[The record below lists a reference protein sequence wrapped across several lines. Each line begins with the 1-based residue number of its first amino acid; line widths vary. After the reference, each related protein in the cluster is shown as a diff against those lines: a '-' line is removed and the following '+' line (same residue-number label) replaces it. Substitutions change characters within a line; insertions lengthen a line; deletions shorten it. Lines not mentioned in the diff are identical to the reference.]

1 MTRVID
7 RWNVEIFGSGRCLVG
22 QNLGSVTSPSGFTSY
37 YGMRVTTTT
46 TPGSTDYFFIQQTIE
61 GINTVDLQW
70 GRATAQ
76 PATLSFWVY
85 SSLTGTGG
93 GFIRNA
99 GETAGNYNRS
109 FPFTYTINAT
119 NTWEYKT
126 VVIPGDTT
134 GQWLSGQY
142 DGVQIGFEM
151 WNGST
156 YQGTAGAWA
165 GANYTGPS
173 SASINYAGTL
183 NSNLYITGVQ
193 FESGTNASQFERRH
207 IGFELAQCQRY
218 YEPSVARMG
227 GYHTTGGYLRSSVYF
242 NVKKRPKV
250 SPTFTVVSTPES
262 SNFGA
267 LGFDSSNFDQSSARI
282 LASVT
287 TTGDAYGQWKVAVDC
302 EF

>member
-1 MTRVID
+1 
-7 RWNVEIFGSGRCLVG
+7 
-22 QNLGSVTSPSGFTSY
+22 
-37 YGMRVTTTT
+37 MRVTTTS
-46 TPGSTDYFFIQQTIE
+46 TPGTSDYFFIQQTIE
-61 GINTVDLQW
+61 GINTVDLAW
-70 GRATAQ
+70 GTASAK

-109 FPFTYTINAT
+109 YPFAYTINST
-119 NTWEYKT
+119 KTWEYKT

-142 DGVQIGFEM
+142 DGVQVGFEM
-151 WNGST
+151 WNGSS

-193 FESGTNASQFERRH
+193 FEAGLNASQYERRH

-250 SPTFTVVSTPES
+250 SPTFTVISTPES
-262 SNFGA
+262 VNFGA

>member
-1 MTRVID
+1 
-7 RWNVEIFGSGRCLVG
+7 
-22 QNLGSVTSPSGFTSY
+22 
-37 YGMRVTTTT
+37 
-46 TPGSTDYFFIQQTIE
+46 
-61 GINTVDLQW
+61 
-70 GRATAQ
+70 
-76 PATLSFWVY
+76 
-85 SSLTGTGG
+85 
-93 GFIRNA
+93 
-99 GETAGNYNRS
+99 
-109 FPFTYTINAT
+109 
-119 NTWEYKT
+119 
-126 VVIPGDTT
+126 
-134 GQWLSGQY
+134 
-142 DGVQIGFEM
+142 
-151 WNGST
+151 
-156 YQGTAGAWA
+156 GAWA

-193 FESGTNASQFERRH
+193 FEAGLNASQYERRH

-262 SNFGA
+262 VNFGA